1 MLLLQYKYMKRN
13 LIIILFFVPLILGA
27 KNKFVDENRLKSDI
41 MRSLSDFSRYI
52 LADFDEYN
60 GVFKGE
66 NTMASDEKGVR
77 TNVDLS
83 MISAFLCKYDNNA
96 SPELKN
102 MARRSLDYA
111 VSTHKA
117 VRLKACRDGK
127 YWGSTS
133 KSDNQWE
140 SSLWAMS
147 VAYSAYFQW
156 NNLSKI
162 ERENVYK
169 LLKAECNYE
178 LERNIPTGYIG
189 DTKAEENGWEVDVL
203 AAALGLF
210 PDDEL
215 APKWFNRMRE
225 FAINSYSH
233 SSDSLDETIIDPL
246 YDQTRVKD
254 LYRGQNLYDDYTLQN
269 HGFFHTSYQ
278 NVVIQELGEAALALR
293 LFQGK
298 KQKWHTNALLHNCQ
312 KVNDE
317 VLNWFS
323 LRDGEQAMPNGNDW
337 SMFLYDQITSYSTM
351 ACMLPDNNIN
361 ALALETKALKQILRR
376 QNTTSDGS
384 YLLRADVGARRMG
397 VEAHRLM
404 MTWLIH
410 HCFPVGHVDVNESVW
425 WTNFGKSKSKFFPN
439 QNIVCSYANSSFS
452 CFSWSVGKQSYTG
465 YFAPFD
471 SAHNNIVVPFTAHNT
486 GNFIGWL
493 NVNNRKTNAIPAC
506 DGKVDIPVCGKGWN
520 YSGQLLTNDSSL
532 LHKFNIVSSI
542 DDKIVFSDSII
553 ALRDV
558 EITGDFSGLL
568 AISMDPFTATSRHFS
583 TENDSFITDG
593 SGLRIMNTRWVNIDD
608 CLSVITPDYSTMAF
622 GDITNNNS
630 VLTAKLYPLYND
642 KKRAFNKGELVA
654 NSRVIYI
661 CNIPAEHTR
670 ERFGKKMR

>member
-13 LIIILFFVPLILGA
+13 LIIILLFVPLILGA
-27 KNKFVDENRLKSDI
+27 NNKFVDENRLKSDI
-41 MRSLSDFSRYI
+41 MKSLSDFSRYI
-52 LADFDEYN
+52 LADFDENN

-77 TNVDLS
+77 TNADLS
-83 MISAFLCKYDNNA
+83 MISAFLCRYGKDV
-96 SPELKN
+96 SPKLKN

-117 VRLKACRDGK
+117 IRLKTCRDGK
-127 YWGSTS
+127 YWGSVS
-133 KSDNQWE
+133 KSDYQWE

-156 NNLSKI
+156 SSLSKQ
-162 ERENVYK
+162 EKGNVYK

-203 AAALGLF
+203 AATLGLF

-215 APKWFNRMRE
+215 APKWFERMRE

-233 SSDSLDETIIDPL
+233 SSDSFNNTIIDP
-246 YDQTRVKD
+246 YYNKTRVKD
-254 LYRGQNLYDDYTLQN
+254 LYRGQNLYHDYTLQN

-298 KQKWHTNALLHNCQ
+298 GQKWHTNALLHNCQ
-312 KVNDE
+312 NVNDE

-351 ACMLPDNNIN
+351 ACMLPKKNIN

-404 MTWLIH
+404 MSWLMH
-410 HCFPVGHVDVNESVW
+410 YCFPVGSVDMSESEW
-425 WTNFGKSKSKFFPN
+425 WATFGKPKSKFFPN

-493 NVNNRKTNAIPAC
+493 TVSNRKTNAVPVC
-506 DGKVDIPVCGKGWN
+506 DGKVNIPACGKGWS
-520 YSGQLLTNDSSL
+520 YRGELLTNDSSL
-532 LHKFNIVSSI
+532 LHKFNIISLT
-542 DDKIVFSDSII
+542 DDQIIFSDSII

-558 EITGDFSGLL
+558 EVTGNFSGLL
-568 AISMDPFTATSRHFS
+568 AISMDPFTATSRKFS
-583 TENDSFITDG
+583 TESNSFITDG
-593 SGLRIMNTRWVNIDD
+593 TGLHIMNTGWVNIDD
-608 CLSVITPDYSTMAF
+608 CISVVTPDHSTMAF

-642 KKRAFNKGELVA
+642 VKRKFNKGDLVD

-661 CNIPAEHTR
+661 CNITAERTR
-670 ERFGKKMR
+670 KLYGKPN

>member
-13 LIIILFFVPLILGA
+13 LIIILLFLPLILGA
-27 KNKFVDENRLKSDI
+27 KNKFVDENSLKSDI
-41 MRSLSDFSRYI
+41 MNSLSDFNRY
-52 LADFDEYN
+52 LRADFDQDN

-77 TNVDLS
+77 TNADLS
-83 MISAFLCKYDNNA
+83 MISAFLCRYGHVK
-96 SPELKN
+96 SPELNN
-102 MARRSLDYA
+102 MARRSLNYA
-111 VSTHKA
+111 LSTHKA
-117 VRLKACRDGK
+117 VRLKVCRDGK
-127 YWGSTS
+127 YWGSVS
-133 KSDNQWE
+133 KNDYQWE

-147 VAYSAYFQW
+147 VAYSAFFQW
-156 NNLSKI
+156 DDLSKS
-162 ERENVYK
+162 ERDNVYN

-203 AAALGLF
+203 AATLGLF
-210 PDDEL
+210 PNDAL
-215 APKWFNRMRE
+215 ASKWFERMRE

-233 SSDSLDETIIDPL
+233 SSDSLDNTVIDPN
-246 YDQTRVKD
+246 YNQTRVKD
-254 LYRGQNLYDDYTLQN
+254 LYRGQNLYNDYTLQN

-298 KQKWHTNALLHNCQ
+298 EQKWHSNALLHNCQ

-337 SMFLYDQITSYSTM
+337 SMFLYDQITSYSTL
-351 ACMLPDNNIN
+351 ACMLPHNNTN
-361 ALALETKALKQILRR
+361 ALALETKALNQILRR
-376 QNTTSDGS
+376 QQTTTDGS

-404 MTWLIH
+404 MTWLMH
-410 HCFPVGHVDVNESVW
+410 HCFPVGHVDLNENLW
-425 WTNFGKSKSKFFPN
+425 WAGFGKPKSKFFPN
-439 QNIVCSYANSSFS
+439 QNIVCSYENSSFS
-452 CFSWSVGKQSYTG
+452 CFSWSNGKRSYTG

-471 SAHNNIVVPFTAHNT
+471 SAYNNIVVPFTAHNT

-493 NVNNRKTNAIPAC
+493 NVDKRKTNAVPLNDGTVNIPN
-506 DGKVDIPVCGKGWN
+506 DGKGWN
-520 YSGQLLTNDSSL
+520 YRGELLTNDSSL
-532 LHKFNIVSSI
+532 LHKFNIISTKNN
-542 DDKIVFSDSII
+542 KIVFSDSIT

-558 EITGDFSGLL
+558 EITGEFSGLL
-568 AISMDPFTATSRHFS
+568 AISMDPFTSTARHFV
-583 TENDSFITDG
+583 TENDSFTTNG
-593 SGLRIMNTRWVNIDD
+593 SGLRIMNTGWVNIDN
-608 CLSVITPDYSTMAF
+608 CLSVITPDHSTMAF

-630 VLTAKLYPLYND
+630 ILTAKLYPLYND
-642 KKRAFNKGELVA
+642 KKRKFNKRELVA

-661 CNIPAEHTR
+661 CNITAEQTR
-670 ERFGKKMR
+670 ILYGKRIK

>member
-1 MLLLQYKYMKRN
+1 MKRN
-13 LIIILFFVPLILGA
+13 LIIMLLFVPLILGA
-27 KNKFVDENRLKSDI
+27 NNKFVDENRLKSDI
-41 MRSLSDFSRYI
+41 MKSLSDFSRYI
-52 LADFDEYN
+52 LADFDESN

-66 NTMASDEKGVR
+66 NTMGSDEKGVR
-77 TNVDLS
+77 TNADLS
-83 MISAFLCKYDNNA
+83 MISAFLCRYGKDV
-96 SPELKN
+96 SPELKK
-102 MARRSLDYA
+102 MARSSLDYA

-117 VRLKACRDGK
+117 IRLKACRDGR
-127 YWGSTS
+127 YWGSVS

-156 NNLSKI
+156 NSLSKH
-162 ERENVYK
+162 EKESVYK

-203 AAALGLF
+203 AATLGLF
-210 PDDEL
+210 PNDEL
-215 APKWFNRMRE
+215 APKWFDRMRE

-233 SSDSLDETIIDPL
+233 SSDSLDNTIIDPD

-254 LYRGQNLYDDYTLQN
+254 LYRGQNLYNDYTLQN

-298 KQKWHTNALLHNCQ
+298 KQKWYSNALLHNCQ

-351 ACMLPDNNIN
+351 GCMLPENNIN

-376 QNTTSDGS
+376 QKTTSDGS

-397 VEAHRLM
+397 VESHRLM

-410 HCFPVGHVDVNESVW
+410 HCFPVGNVDLSEDVW
-425 WTNFGKSKSKFFPN
+425 WANFGKPKSKFFPN
-439 QNIVCSYANSSFS
+439 QNIVCSYGNSSFS
-452 CFSWSVGKQSYTG
+452 CFSWSLGKQSYTG

-471 SAHNNIVVPFTAHNT
+471 SVHNNIVVPFTAHNT

-493 NVNNRKTNAIPAC
+493 TVDKRKTNAIPI
-506 DGKVDIPVCGKGWN
+506 GNGNVTIPTSGKGWN
-520 YSGQLLTNDSSL
+520 YTGELLANDSSL
-532 LHKFNIVSSI
+532 LHKFKIVSSGN
-542 DDKIVFSDSII
+542 DKIVLSDSII
-553 ALRDV
+553 ALRDIEV
-558 EITGDFSGLL
+558 TGDFSGLI
-568 AISMDPFTATSRHFS
+568 AISMDPFTTNTRHLI
-583 TENDSFITDG
+583 TENDNFTTDG
-593 SGLRIMNTRWVNIDD
+593 TGLRIMNTGWVNIDD
-608 CLSVITPDYSTMAF
+608 CISVVTPGHSTMAF

-642 KKRAFNKGELVA
+642 IKRKFNKGDLVD

-661 CNIPAEHTR
+661 CNITAEQTR
-670 ERFGKKMR
+670 RLYGRPN

>member
-1 MLLLQYKYMKRN
+1 MKRN
-13 LIIILFFVPLILGA
+13 LIIILLLLPLALGA

-41 MRSLSDFSRYI
+41 MNSLSDFSRY
-52 LADFDEYN
+52 LRADFDVDN

-66 NTMASDEKGVR
+66 NTMMSDEKGVR
-77 TNVDLS
+77 TNADLS
-83 MISAFLCKYDNNA
+83 MISAFLCRYGHGV

-102 MARRSLDYA
+102 MAKQSLDYA

-117 VRLKACRDGK
+117 VKLKACRDGK
-127 YWGSTS
+127 YWGSVS
-133 KSDNQWE
+133 KNDNQWE

-147 VAYSAYFQW
+147 VAYSAFFQW
-156 NNLSKI
+156 DDLSKS
-162 ERENVYK
+162 ERDNVYK
-169 LLKAECNYE
+169 LLKSECNYE
-178 LERNIPTGYIG
+178 LERDIPTGYIG

-210 PDDEL
+210 PDDAL
-215 APKWFNRMRE
+215 APKWFERMRE

-233 SSDSLDETIIDPL
+233 SSDSLDNTVIDPN

-254 LYRGQNLYDDYTLQN
+254 LYRGQNLYNDYTLQN
-269 HGFFHTSYQ
+269 HGFFHISYQ

-298 KQKWHTNALLHNCQ
+298 KQKWHSNALLHNCQ

-323 LRDGEQAMPNGNDW
+323 LHDGEQAMPNGNDW
-337 SMFLYDQITSYSTM
+337 SMFLYDQITSYSTL
-351 ACMLPDNNIN
+351 ACMLPDNNVN
-361 ALALETKALKQILRR
+361 ALALETKALNQILRR
-376 QNTTSDGS
+376 QQTTSDGS

-404 MTWLIH
+404 MTWLMH
-410 HCFPVGHVDVNESVW
+410 HCFPVGHVNLNESLW
-425 WTNFGKSKSKFFPN
+425 WADFGKVKSKFFPN
-439 QNIVCSYANSSFS
+439 QNVVCSYGNTSFS
-452 CFSWSVGKQSYTG
+452 CFSWSNGRRSYTG
-465 YFAPFD
+465 YFAPLD

-493 NVNNRKTNAIPAC
+493 NVDKCKTNAVPLNDGTVNIPN
-506 DGKVDIPVCGKGWN
+506 DGKGWN
-520 YSGQLLTNDSSL
+520 YRGELLTNDSSL
-532 LHKFNIVSSI
+532 LHKFNIVSTK

-558 EITGDFSGLL
+558 EITGEFSGLL
-568 AISMDPFTATSRHFS
+568 AISMDPFTATSRHFV
-583 TENDSFITDG
+583 TENDSFDTDG
-593 SGLRIMNTRWVNIDD
+593 AGLRIMNTGWVNIDN
-608 CLSVITPDYSTMAF
+608 CLSVITPDQSTMAF

-630 VLTAKLYPLYND
+630 ILTAKLYPLYND
-642 KKRAFNKGELVA
+642 KRGKFNKGELVA

-661 CNIPAEHTR
+661 CNTTAEQTR
-670 ERFGKKMR
+670 ILYGKVIK

>member
-13 LIIILFFVPLILGA
+13 LIILLLFLPLILGA
-27 KNKFVDENRLKSDI
+27 NNRFVDENRLKSDI
-41 MRSLSDFSRYI
+41 INSLLDFSRY
-52 LADFDEYN
+52 LRADFDQDN

-77 TNVDLS
+77 TNADLS
-83 MISAFLCKYDNNA
+83 MISAFLCRYGHES
-96 SPELKN
+96 SPELKS

-111 VSTHKA
+111 LSTHKA
-117 VRLKACRDGK
+117 VRLKFCRDGK
-127 YWGSTS
+127 YWGSVS
-133 KSDNQWE
+133 KNDYQWE

-147 VAYSAYFQW
+147 VAYSAFFQW
-156 NNLSKI
+156 DDLSKS
-162 ERENVYK
+162 ERDNVYK
-169 LLKAECNYE
+169 LLTAECNYE

-203 AAALGLF
+203 AATLGLF
-210 PDDEL
+210 PNDAL
-215 APKWFNRMRE
+215 APRWFKRMRE

-233 SSDSLDETIIDPL
+233 SSDSLDNTVIDPN

-254 LYRGQNLYDDYTLQN
+254 LYRGQNLYNDYTLQN

-298 KQKWHTNALLHNCQ
+298 KQKWHSNALLHNCQ

-337 SMFLYDQITSYSTM
+337 SMFLYDQITSYSTL
-351 ACMLPDNNIN
+351 ACMLPDNNVN
-361 ALALETKALKQILRR
+361 ALAFETKALNQILRR
-376 QNTTSDGS
+376 QQTTSDGS

-410 HCFPVGHVDVNESVW
+410 HCFPVGHVDLNENLW
-425 WTNFGKSKSKFFPN
+425 WADFGKAKSKYFPN
-439 QNIVCSYANSSFS
+439 QNIVCTYGNSSFS
-452 CFSWSVGKQSYTG
+452 CFSWSNGKHSYTG
-465 YFAPFD
+465 YFASFD

-493 NVNNRKTNAIPAC
+493 NVDKRNTNAVPLNDGTVNIPN
-506 DGKVDIPVCGKGWN
+506 DGKGWN
-520 YSGQLLTNDSSL
+520 YRGELLTNDSSL
-532 LHKFNIVSSI
+532 LHKFNIVSTK

-558 EITGDFSGLL
+558 EIVGDFSGLL
-568 AISMDPFTATSRHFS
+568 AISMDPFTATSRNFV
-583 TENDSFITDG
+583 TEKESFTTNG
-593 SGLRIMNTRWVNIDD
+593 SGLRIMNTGWVNIDN
-608 CLSVITPDYSTMAF
+608 CLSVITPDQSTMAF

-630 VLTAKLYPLYND
+630 ILTAKLYPLYND
-642 KKRAFNKGELVA
+642 KKRKFNKGELVA
-654 NSRVIYI
+654 NSHVIYI
-661 CNIPAEHTR
+661 CNITAEQTR
-670 ERFGKKMR
+670 ILYGKGIK